1 MLLCSKGAMLSE
13 QGEICISAVSLKETR
28 PPYFPLPTSAIPG
41 GRWRLSS
48 HGWFTLLISR
58 SHRSWPWGRTAVV
71 TTTSW
76 PTLWVVIRRLPEGGQ
91 DLSYSACALTLTCMH
106 SIWVPGFCVLK
117 KIHHIFPL
125 LSFLLCLF
133 INHNVADRLN
143 CVFPSKWMSRAINKE
158 HSTFHNEL
166 CGAAISLSLPEE
178 GNIHLALRI

>member
-1 MLLCSKGAMLSE
+1 MERNGAPGPYSRDVVAENNTCYFQRSCVGWNMLLCSKGAMLSE

-117 KIHHIFPL
+117 KNPPYFSPFIIF
-125 LSFLLCLF
+125 
-133 INHNVADRLN
+133 V
-143 CVFPSKWMSRAINKE
+143 VFVHQS
-158 HSTFHNEL
+158 
-166 CGAAISLSLPEE
+166 
-178 GNIHLALRI
+178 